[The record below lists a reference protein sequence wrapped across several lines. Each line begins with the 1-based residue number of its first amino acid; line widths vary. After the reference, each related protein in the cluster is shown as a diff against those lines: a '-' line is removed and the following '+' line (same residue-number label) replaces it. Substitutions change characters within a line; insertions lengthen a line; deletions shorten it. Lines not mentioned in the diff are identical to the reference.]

1 MLDKKSAEVVILGG
15 GVFGFS
21 TAYHLAKEGILSQVI
36 EVDSI
41 GAKASGKADGMTPD
55 ALGNFF
61 YGGSSYAEGGAK
73 PIFVPLGGES
83 YRRFPQLHSE
93 LKEETG
99 VDFQFASGPQLNCAL
114 SEEEEKV
121 IKGMTAEAREAGFEV
136 EWISGDE
143 ARAMEN
149 TLSEE
154 VRGAVLNDSGQV
166 EPYRYTLALAQGAEK
181 MGVNIKYAEAVGFRW
196 EKNRV
201 TSVILSNGSEI
212 SAGVVVIAMGPWSG
226 QAVSWLRLKLP
237 VNTLRAQTLKLMSSK
252 CPQYQL
258 NFKPVMASEWPHVY
272 MLISPRVD
280 GTMLVGYTEDR
291 TGTWDDNRPETWIDS
306 PSAEMKDI
314 MMEQAVRFVPILEE
328 AKLVEQRAAVLG
340 PPPAEGMV
348 IGPVPEW
355 TNVYMAMIGDNGIT
369 VSPAVGRIMTD
380 LIVGGERS
388 KKAMEEV
395 KTVIPGRFIKPH

>member
-1 MLDKKSAEVVILGG
+1 MADTKSEEVVILGG

-21 TAYHLAKEGILSQVI
+21 TAYHLAKEGILAQVI

-41 GAKASGKADGMTPD
+41 GSKASGKADGMTPD

-61 YGGSSYAEGGAK
+61 YGGSSYTEGGVK
-73 PIFVPLGGES
+73 PLFVPFGGES

-114 SEEEEKV
+114 SEEEAKV
-121 IKGMTAEAREAGFEV
+121 IKGMASEARKTGFKV

-143 ARAMEN
+143 ARAMES

-154 VRGAVLNDSGQV
+154 VRGAVLNDIGQV

-201 TSVILSNGSEI
+201 ISVILSNGSEI
-212 SAGVVVIAMGPWSG
+212 LAEVVVIAMGPWSG
-226 QAVSWLRLKLP
+226 QALSWLGLKLP
-237 VNTLRAQTLKLMSSK
+237 VSTLRAQTLKLMSSK

-258 NFKPVMASEWPHVY
+258 NFKPVMVSEWPHVY

-280 GTMLVGYTEDR
+280 GTILVGYTEDR
-291 TGTWDDNRPETWIDS
+291 TGNWDDNRPETWIDS
-306 PSAEMKDI
+306 PSTEMKDI
-314 MMEQAVRFVPILEE
+314 MIEQAARFVPILKDAE
-328 AKLVEQRAAVLG
+328 LVEQRAAVLG
-340 PPPAEGMV
+340 YPPAEGMV
-348 IGPVPEW
+348 IGPLPEW
-355 TNVYMAMIGDNGIT
+355 ANVYMTMIGDNGIA

-380 LIVGGERS
+380 LIVKGERV
-388 KKAMEEV
+388 KKAMDEV
-395 KTVIPGRFIKPH
+395 KTVTPERFIL